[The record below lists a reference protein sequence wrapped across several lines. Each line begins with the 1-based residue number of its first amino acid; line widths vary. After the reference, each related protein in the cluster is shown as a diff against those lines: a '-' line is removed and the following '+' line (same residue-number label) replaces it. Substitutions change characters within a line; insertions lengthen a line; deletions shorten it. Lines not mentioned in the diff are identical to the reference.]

1 MSITTLPVAP
11 VVSDS
16 TAVFNAKAFA
26 LVNALA
32 QFVSEINTEIP
43 AIDNAYSASLA
54 ALGAANFKGDWSL
67 LSGALNIPASV
78 SYGGSIW
85 VLTVNV
91 ANVTTEVP
99 GVSLKWVCFGISPTT
114 TLTDAATINWNAA
127 QGQVAKVTL
136 GGNRTMAAP
145 TGLVE
150 GAFYSLN
157 IIQDGTGSRTLSW
170 NSIFKFAS
178 GVAPTLTVSASARD
192 YITFK
197 YNGTYLDE
205 QGRTLGVA

>member
-1 MSITTLPVAP
+1 MSITPLPSAP
-11 VVSDS
+11 LVSDS
-16 TAVFNAKAFA
+16 TTTFNSKAFA

-43 AIDNAYSASLA
+43 SIDIAYSASLA
-54 ALGAANFKGDWSL
+54 ALGAVNYKGDWSL
-67 LSGALNIPASV
+67 LSGALSIPASV

-91 ANVTTEVP
+91 ANVATEVP
-99 GVSLKWVCFGISPTT
+99 GISTKWVCFGINPTM
-114 TLTDAATINWNAA
+114 TLTDAATIAWSAA

-136 GGNRTMAAP
+136 GGNRTMGAP

-170 NSIFKFAS
+170 NSIFKFNNGA
-178 GVAPTLTVSASARD
+178 APTLSLAAGARD
-192 YITFK
+192 YITLK